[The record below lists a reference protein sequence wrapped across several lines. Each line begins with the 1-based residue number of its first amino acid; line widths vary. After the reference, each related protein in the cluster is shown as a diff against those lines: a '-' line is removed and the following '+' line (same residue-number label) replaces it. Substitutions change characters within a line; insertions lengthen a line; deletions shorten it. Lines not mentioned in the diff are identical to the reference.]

1 MWFVRSTTRLGA
13 QVLSQSQGGPQSLLH
28 AHKTHPPPAPP
39 THTLCAPGQPERGI
53 RDDELGLRNST
64 LLAVKSMDTQM
75 RVLLSASRWELGTA
89 CEEW

>member
-1 MWFVRSTTRLGA
+1 MHTKRT
-13 QVLSQSQGGPQSLLH
+13 
-28 AHKTHPPPAPP
+28 PPPPHH
-39 THTLCAPGQPERGI
+39 THTLWAPGQPERGI
-53 RDDELGLRNST
+53 KDDELGLRNST